1 MSLGRISSKDYFDTV
16 KVFGQKN
23 NVATKN
29 QDYSMAHNEKSM
41 SLTDKKR
48 MLSERESAPKTKSIL
63 ESTLSYG
70 KQLRESRVNSK
81 STSNEMKKLKYS
93 FKDISGQIRKA
104 KTSTNAKQV
113 ASKARR
119 EVAQLKA
126 KLQTGKY
133 DADELNA
140 AIDHAKAMER
150 AAKKKAR
157 HLEEEELIKITD
169 KTAGAGLTASEL
181 EEKLEEETDKAI
193 EEFEAEQEEEME
205 AMEEAQQEVQ
215 QMMEEEMQE
224 SMEEVTEDMY
234 DLLAESMED
243 MMEETLENLMDGMM
257 IVTDYEMTE
266 DEFNAYRQKHR
277 ASEDKAMLEADAKYL
292 KAIFDMY
299 SKKMGGSSGNIP
311 GMSGA
316 SAAGSFDIVSPISVD
331 AGVSIPNIVDISV

>member
-1 MSLGRISSKDYFDTV
+1 MSLGRISSKEYFDTV

-23 NVATKN
+23 NAVNKN
-29 QDYSMAHNEKSM
+29 QDYSIAHYEKSM

-48 MLSERESAPKTKSIL
+48 LLSERESAPKTKSIL

-93 FKDISGQIRKA
+93 FKDISSQIRKA

-205 AMEEAQQEVQ
+205 AMEEVQ
-215 QMMEEEMQE
+215 QMIEESVEE

-234 DLLAESMED
+234 DLLADSMED